1 MIIAQVWHET
11 SLRDMSRVPVVCH
24 QYVIRTGRAALQL
37 DQIDGNQAIEEA
49 LGLCNRSLIAWVT
62 ILALLTLSGL
72 VL

>member
-1 MIIAQVWHET
+1 MRPRCEICHGCRWSAINT
-11 SLRDMSRVPVVCH
+11 SSAPD
-24 QYVIRTGRAALQL
+24 GRPLQL
-37 DQIDGNQAIEEA
+37 DQIDGNQAVEEA